1 MKLKF
6 LTLKNMLM
14 EQGVIMSLP
23 EEELQKYQ
31 QAGKIARDIR
41 LEIKKTLKEGTPII
55 DVCEKVEGITRQKG
69 AKPAFP
75 CNVSINDV
83 AAHYTSPIGDEQEI
97 PEKAV
102 VKVDIGVH
110 VDGYIADTATTVC
123 FDPEYDDMVDTAE
136 QALAH
141 AVEILRPGLS
151 VARFGSEIQKTI
163 KTRGYK
169 PISNLTG
176 HLIRRYIIHAGKS
189 LPNAFNLSLSK
200 IKEGEVYGV
209 EPFVTVS
216 DASARVENIK
226 QKCIF
231 RYQKNKSLKNP
242 LAKKMLGYI
251 KKNFLTLPFT
261 ERWLTK
267 FSSSNNYRI
276 AFAELLKSKAVIG
289 YPVFVEASKKTVA
302 QAEYT
307 ILIEKDGCTVLT

>member
-1 MKLKF
+1 
-6 LTLKNMLM
+6 MLM
-14 EQGVIMSLP
+14 KQGVFMSLP
-23 EEELQKYQ
+23 EEDLQKYQ
-31 QAGKIARDIR
+31 HAGKIAREIR

-55 DVCEKVEGITRQKG
+55 DVCEKVEGMTRQRG

-83 AAHYTSPIGDEQEI
+83 AAHYTSPIGDKEII

-136 QALAH
+136 KALAR

-151 VARFGSEIQKTI
+151 VARFGSEIQKSI

-189 LPNAFNLSLSK
+189 LPNSFNLSVAK
-200 IKEGEVYGV
+200 IKEGEIYGV
-209 EPFVTVS
+209 EPFVTVR
-216 DASARVENIK
+216 DAEARVEDIK
-226 QKCIF
+226 QQCIF
-231 RYQKNKSLKNP
+231 RYQKNKSIKNP
-242 LAKKMLGYI
+242 CAKKMLSYI
-251 KKNFLTLPFT
+251 RKNFLTLPFT

-267 FSSSNNYRI
+267 FSSSDEYRN
-276 AFAELLKSKAVIG
+276 AFSELLKSKAIMG

-307 ILIEKDGCTVLT
+307 IMIEKDGCTVLT

>member
-1 MKLKF
+1 
-6 LTLKNMLM
+6 
-14 EQGVIMSLP
+14 MSLP
-23 EEELQKYQ
+23 EEDLQKYL
-31 QAGKIARDIR
+31 QAGKIAKEIR

-55 DVCEKVEGITRQKG
+55 DVCEKVESMTRQKG

-83 AAHYTSPIGDEQEI
+83 AAHYTSPIGDKEII

-110 VDGYIADTATTVC
+110 VDGYIADTATTIC

-141 AVEILRPGLS
+141 ATEILRPGLS
-151 VARFGSEIQKTI
+151 VTRFGSEIQKAI

-189 LPNAFNLSLSK
+189 LPNSFNLSVAK
-200 IKEGEVYGV
+200 IKEGEIYGV
-209 EPFVTVS
+209 EPFVTVR
-216 DASARVENIK
+216 DATARVEDIK
-226 QKCIF
+226 QQCIF
-231 RYQKNKSLKNP
+231 RYQKNKSIKNP
-242 LAKKMLGYI
+242 YAKKMLSYI
-251 KKNFLTLPFT
+251 RKNFLTLPFT
-261 ERWLTK
+261 ERWLTD
-267 FSSSNNYRI
+267 FSASNDYRS
-276 AFAELLKSKAVIG
+276 AFSELLKSKAVIG

-307 ILIEKDGCTVLT
+307 IMIEKDGCTVLT

>member
-1 MKLKF
+1 MK
-6 LTLKNMLM
+6 
-14 EQGVIMSLP
+14 QGMFMSVP
-23 EEELQKYQ
+23 EEELQKCQ
-31 QAGKIARDIR
+31 QAGKIAREIR
-41 LEIKKTLKEGTPII
+41 QEIKKTLKEGMPII

-83 AAHYTSPIGDEQEI
+83 AAHYTSPIGDQQTI

-123 FDPEYDDMVDTAE
+123 FDPEYDDMVDTSE

-151 VARFGSEIQKTI
+151 VARFGSEIQKSI

-189 LPNAFNLSLSK
+189 LPNSFNLSLSK
-200 IKEGEVYGV
+200 IKEGEIYGV
-209 EPFVTVS
+209 EPFVTLR
-216 DASARVENIK
+216 DATARVENIK

-231 RYQKNKSLKNP
+231 HFQKNKSIKNP
-242 LAKKMLGYI
+242 YAKKMLSYI

-261 ERWLTK
+261 ERWLTE
-267 FSSSNNYRI
+267 FSSSDNYRS
-276 AFAELLKSKAVIG
+276 AFAELLKSKAIIG

-307 ILIEKDGCTVLT
+307 ILIEKDGCAVLT